1 MQMNNQTKLTFAL
14 EHIAHLEDYIEKES
28 SLFNSLSTIKIE
40 LEKQLKLEQNKRTK
54 MSQTPEDLIVKLT
67 EITDKLGGNLSKFTT
82 YNSSGRTSNKIV
94 IEYDIKE
101 K

>member
-1 MQMNNQTKLTFAL
+1 
-14 EHIAHLEDYIEKES
+14 
-28 SLFNSLSTIKIE
+28 
-40 LEKQLKLEQNKRTK
+40 